1 MEEKVLIYL
10 FLNERNVNWLRVT
23 VKDLNS
29 VLVAIDN
36 LVKIQNL
43 FWNQHQ

>member
-1 MEEKVLIYL
+1 MIIYI
-10 FLNERNVNWLRVT
+10 FLRVT

-36 LVKIQNL
+36 LVKIQKL
-43 FWNQHQ
+43 F